1 MEENNTNYPQ
11 KPMSEITKSCF
22 EWLEAIV
29 VSLVAAIFV
38 LTFLFRT
45 VNVSGVS
52 MMDTLLDKD
61 RIVITNTL
69 YTPKTGDVVVISH
82 GEIYQEPIVKRVI
95 ATEGQTL
102 DINFQ
107 TGAVTVDGKVL
118 DEPYIKNLTTRQGDG
133 VIPSVIP
140 KGYIFVMGDNRN
152 RSLDSRSREV
162 GLIDKNNVL
171 GKVQCI
177 IYPFSR
183 IGGVR

>member
-1 MEENNTNYPQ
+1 M
-11 KPMSEITKSCF
+11 
-22 EWLEAIV
+22 
-29 VSLVAAIFV
+29 
-38 LTFLFRT
+38 
-45 VNVSGVS
+45 
-52 MMDTLLDKD
+52 
-61 RIVITNTL
+61 L

-107 TGAVTVDGKVL
+107 TGTVTVDGKVL